1 MDLLKETRKIC
12 KLYDINPARSKGQN
26 FLINE
31 DVYDKI
37 IESADLNENDIV
49 LEVGPGLGFLTEKL
63 ADKVKKVM
71 AVELDDKLAELLK
84 TRLLTNSIKNVE
96 IINQDIIEL
105 LSDNFRSPTSKNLE
119 VGLLSALYNY
129 KIVANLPYN
138 ISSIFLRTIFEL
150 PNKPKS
156 LTLMLQ
162 KEVAERIVAK
172 SGKMSLLAVSV
183 QLYAEGSI
191 ITNVPGSDFWPA
203 PEVESAVIHLE
214 LKERDIDVD
223 EKKFFQLVKFGF
235 SAKRKM
241 LKNNLANG
249 FHIDQKE
256 IEEKIVKA
264 GFNPKIRAQELS
276 VEDWKK
282 LLKEF

>member
-1 MDLLKETRKIC
+1 VELLEETRKIC

-26 FLINE
+26 FLVNE

-37 IESADLNENDIV
+37 IESADLGKDDLV

-63 ADKVKKVM
+63 AQKVKKVLS
-71 AVELDDKLAELLK
+71 VELDDKLAELLK
-84 TRLLTNSIKNVE
+84 IRLLANGIKNVE

-105 LSDNFRSPTSKNLE
+105 LNSQEFKELDEFKKGS
-119 VGLLSALYNY
+119 Y

-138 ISSIFLRTIFEL
+138 ISSIFLRTVFEL

-172 SGKMSLLAVSV
+172 PGKMSLLAVSV
-183 QLYAEGSI
+183 QLYADSLI
-191 ITNVPGSDFWPA
+191 VTNVSGRDICPVPD
-203 PEVESAVIHLE
+203 VESSVIHLE
-214 LKERDIDVD
+214 LKKDKMDVD
-223 EKKFFQLVKFGF
+223 EKRFFQLVKFGF

-241 LKNNLANG
+241 LKNNLVNG
-249 FHIDQKE
+249 FRVNQKE

-264 GFNPKIRAQELS
+264 GFSLKIRAQELS

>member
-1 MDLLKETRKIC
+1 MNLLEETRKIC

-31 DVYDKI
+31 DIYERI
-37 IESADLNENDIV
+37 IESADLSEKDTV

-63 ADKVKKVM
+63 ATKVKKVI

-84 TRLLTNSIKNVE
+84 IRLLSNKIDNVE

-105 LSDNFRSPTSKNLE
+105 IDNQEFKQLE
-119 VGLLSALYNY
+119 EFKGGDY

-138 ISSIFLRTIFEL
+138 ISSIFLRTVFEL

-162 KEVAERIVAK
+162 KEVAERIIAK
-172 SGKMSLLAVSV
+172 PGKMSLLAISV
-183 QLYAEGSI
+183 QLYARGNI
-191 ITNVPGSDFWPA
+191 VTNVPGNNFWPA
-203 PEVESAVIHLE
+203 PEVESSVIHLT
-214 LKERDIDVD
+214 LKTSDINVD

-241 LKNNLANG
+241 LKNNLANS
-249 FHIDQKE
+249 FHIDQK
-256 IEEKIVKA
+256 IVEEKIVKV
-264 GFNPKIRAQELS
+264 GFSPKTRAQELS
-276 VEDWKK
+276 VGDWKR